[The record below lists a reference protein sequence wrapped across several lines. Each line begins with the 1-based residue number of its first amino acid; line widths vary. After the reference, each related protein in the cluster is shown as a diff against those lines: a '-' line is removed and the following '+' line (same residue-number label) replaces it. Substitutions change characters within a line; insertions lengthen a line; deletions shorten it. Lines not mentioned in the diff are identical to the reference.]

1 MPPVLELEN
10 ARISYFTRAGEINV
24 VPSVSFKLE
33 QGEALGL
40 VGESGC
46 GKSTVAFAVMKYL
59 GGVGKLTGG
68 RILFEGRDMSRMSD
82 DELRKIRGGRMAMVY
97 QDPMSSL
104 NPVMPIGRQLM
115 EVPMIHQGAGE
126 AEARKRALQMLG
138 EVNLPDPESIFDRFP
153 HQLSGGQQQRVVIA
167 MALMAEPS
175 LLLMDEPTTG
185 LDVTVEA
192 AVLDLVRRLRE
203 KHNSSIV
210 FISHNLGTVVRI
222 CDRIGV
228 MYAGELVE
236 EGPIGEVF
244 RDPRHPYTRGL
255 LNCIPVLGSSKTS
268 AALAPIPGQVPPT
281 LNRPQGCI
289 FASRC
294 TYVETPRCTAAAIAT
309 DLVPNSTKHRV
320 KCLRSQE
327 LPPRERPKAS
337 VDALVAKGNKEE
349 ILNVDHLQK
358 FYRQSSG
365 IFGGGQAYDVKA
377 LNDINMTAKRGMT
390 LAIVGESGCG
400 KSTFAKV
407 LTGIEQATGGHVM
420 LEGDDIGLMPIE
432 KRADALKRKL
442 QMVFQ
447 NPESTLNPS
456 HSIGYIVQRALRRLK
471 GLDGKAARAEA
482 RKLMETVKLPAD
494 FVSRKPRQLS
504 GGQKQ
509 RVAIARA
516 LAGDPDLVVADEPVS
531 ALDVSVQ
538 AAIINLLI
546 ELQANRDATL
556 IFISHDLSVVR
567 YLADRVAVMYLG
579 KIVEFGDVD
588 DVFLPPYH
596 PYTEALLS
604 AVPVPDPD
612 LKQKRIILEGNLPSV
627 RNVPAGC
634 PFATRCPRKVG
645 AICDTTPPPELRTA
659 TGHRIACHI
668 PLEELKRVDPV
679 ISRAA
684 E

>member
-1 MPPVLELEN
+1 MPVLELDN

-46 GKSTVAFAVMKYL
+46 GKSTVAFAVMNYL
-59 GGVGKLTGG
+59 GGVGRLTGG
-68 RILFEGRDMSRMSD
+68 RILFEGRDMSKMSAED
-82 DELRKIRGGRMAMVY
+82 LRKIRGGRMAMVY

-104 NPVMPIGRQLM
+104 NPVMPVGRQLM
-115 EVPMIHQGAGE
+115 EVPIIHQAASE
-126 AEARKRALQMLG
+126 SEARKRALQMLG
-138 EVNLPDPESIFDRFP
+138 EVNLPDPESIFDRYP

-167 MALMAEPS
+167 MALMA
-175 LLLMDEPTTG
+175 EPTTG

-294 TYVETPRCTAAAIAT
+294 TYVQKPRCTAAPIPT
-309 DLVPNSTKHRV
+309 EHVPNSAVHRV
-320 KCLRSQE
+320 KCVRSQE

-337 VDALVAKGNKEE
+337 ADALVARANKQEV
-349 ILNVDHLQK
+349 LDVDHLQK
-358 FYRQSSG
+358 FYRQSPG
-365 IFGGGQAYDVKA
+365 IFGGGEAYDVKA
-377 LNDINMTAKRGMT
+377 LNDINMNAKRGMT

-407 LTGIEQATGGHVM
+407 LTGIEQATGGKVL
-420 LEGDDIGLMPIE
+420 LEGDDIGSMPIE
-432 KRADALKRKL
+432 KRADELKRKL

-456 HSIGYIVQRALRRLK
+456 HSIGYIVERALRRLK
-471 GLDGKAARAEA
+471 GLGAKSARAEA

-494 FVSRKPRQLS
+494 FVTRCFSTLFDRSPPNNSTNLGSCSIVRNKDTVVSSPLSTRFMKSRTSSPAS
-504 GGQKQ
+504 PDSSP
-509 RVAIARA
+509 AARS
-516 LAGDPDLVVADEPVS
+516 S
-531 ALDVSVQ
+531 ALPSP
-538 AAIINLLI
+538 A
-546 ELQANRDATL
+546 RSPATPISSSPTSRCL
-556 IFISHDLSVVR
+556 RSTSRSRRRSSIF
-567 YLADRVAVMYLG
+567 
-579 KIVEFGDVD
+579 
-588 DVFLPPYH
+588 
-596 PYTEALLS
+596 
-604 AVPVPDPD
+604 
-612 LKQKRIILEGNLPSV
+612 
-627 RNVPAGC
+627 
-634 PFATRCPRKVG
+634 
-645 AICDTTPPPELRTA
+645 
-659 TGHRIACHI
+659 
-668 PLEELKRVDPV
+668 
-679 ISRAA
+679 
-684 E
+684 

>member
-1 MPPVLELEN
+1 MPPVLELDN

-24 VPSVSFKLE
+24 VPGVSFKLE

-59 GGVGKLTGG
+59 GGVGRLTGG
-68 RILFEGRDMSRMSD
+68 RILFEGKDMSKMSAD
-82 DELRKIRGGRMAMVY
+82 DLRKIRGGRMAMVY

-104 NPVMPIGRQLM
+104 NPVMPVGRQLM

-126 AEARKRALQMLG
+126 AEARRRALHMLG

-281 LNRPQGCI
+281 LNRPKGCI

-294 TYVETPRCTAAAIAT
+294 TYVQVPRCTTAAIPT
-309 DLVPNSTKHRV
+309 EYVPQSEMHRV
-320 KCLRSQE
+320 KCVRNQE
-327 LPPRERPKAS
+327 LPPRELPKAS
-337 VDALVAKGNKEE
+337 VDALVAKGNKEDV
-349 ILNVDHLQK
+349 LNVDHLQK
-358 FYRQSSG
+358 FYRQSPS
-365 IFGGGQAYDVKA
+365 IFGGGEAYDVKA
-377 LNDINMTAKRGMT
+377 LNDISMDAKRGMT

-407 LTGIEQATGGHVM
+407 LTGIEKSTGGTVM
-420 LEGDDIGLMPIE
+420 LEGDEIGGMLIE
-432 KRADALKRKL
+432 KRPNELKRKL

-456 HSIGYIVQRALRRLK
+456 HSIGYIVERALRRLK
-471 GLDGKAARAEA
+471 NIGSKAAHGEA

-494 FVSRKPRQLS
+494 FVNRKPRQLS

-546 ELQANRDATL
+546 ELQATRDATL

-579 KIVEFGDVD
+579 KIVEFGNVE

-645 AICDTTPPPELRTA
+645 PICDTTPPPELKTES
-659 TGHRIACHI
+659 GHRIACHI